1 MKKETAIVLVIL
13 IIVIG
18 AAVWYFTKTAKKTV
32 DKTTDTVDKLAAKSG
47 DIKGSL
53 DDISHI
59 ADVINGIVGKKSSPQ
74 ITTI

>member
-13 IIVIG
+13 ILVIG
-18 AAVWYFTKTAKKTV
+18 GAIWYFTRTAKTTV
-32 DKTTDTVDKLAAKSG
+32 TKTTDSIDKLAAKSA

-59 ADVINGIVGKKSSPQ
+59 ADVVNGIFGKKPSPTQ
-74 ITTI
+74 